1 MTDQQREDALDRN
14 LSGQNSKDRLIDAVA
29 ALIAG
34 QAYELMLSHSIEG
47 EWPESEAHVK
57 AEHDMMLEMV
67 GELRELKGNCQG
79 ILDSSACEASIT
91 PEMIEAGAQRLVAW
105 DDGSEWPDSCSPM
118 VVAAARNDAERVLR
132 SALNARADHIA
143 DDRKMVKGDVS
154 TAGSVI
160 LLEGKTY
167 ERAIVVAFES
177 DDDLRAA
184 IAAGQCRF
192 TVFGG
197 EV

>member
-1 MTDQQREDALDRN
+1 VTFEEYAQKHLGTAG
-14 LSGQNSKDRLIDAVA
+14 LSFSAM
-29 ALIAG
+29 
-34 QAYELMLSHSIEG
+34 ELVRMGWNARGSH
-47 EWPESEAHVK
+47 
-57 AEHDMMLEMV
+57 
-67 GELRELKGNCQG
+67 GNCQG
-79 ILDSSACEASIT
+79 ILDSSGSEASIT

-105 DDGSEWPDSCSPM
+105 EDGSEWPDSWSPM

-143 DDRKMVKGDVS
+143 DDSKMVKGDVS

-167 ERAIVVAFES
+167 GRAIVVAFES

>member
-29 ALIAG
+29 ALMAG

-79 ILDSSACEASIT
+79 ILDSSACEV
-91 PEMIEAGAQRLVAW
+91 PEGLDATREEWARINGRKHIAEAG
-105 DDGSEWPDSCSPM
+105 
-118 VVAAARNDAERVLR
+118 
-132 SALNARADHIA
+132 
-143 DDRKMVKGDVS
+143 KMVKGAVALMGDV
-154 TAGSVI
+154 TDENGT
-160 LLEGKTY
+160 TY
-167 ERAIVVAFES
+167 HKALVVQFATVEDFH
-177 DDDLRAA
+177 AA
-184 IAAGQCRF
+184 MKAGQCRF
-192 TVFGG
+192 AVFGG

>member
-1 MTDQQREDALDRN
+1 MTFEEYAQKHLGTAG
-14 LSGQNSKDRLIDAVA
+14 LSFEGI
-29 ALIAG
+29 
-34 QAYELMLSHSIEG
+34 ELVRMGWNARGSH
-47 EWPESEAHVK
+47 
-57 AEHDMMLEMV
+57 
-67 GELRELKGNCQG
+67 GNCQG
-79 ILDSSACEASIT
+79 ILDISGCEVSIT

-105 DDGSEWPDSCSPM
+105 EDGSEWPDSWSPM

-143 DDRKMVKGDVS
+143 DDSKMVKGDVS

-197 EV
+197 GV

>member
-1 MTDQQREDALDRN
+1 MATTEREDALDRK
-14 LSGQNSKDRLIDAVA
+14 LSGQSKTDRLIDGA
-29 ALIAG
+29 AAIIAG

-67 GELRELKGNCQG
+67 GELRDLKGNCQG
-79 ILDSSACEASIT
+79 ILDSSACEVSIT

-105 DDGSEWPDSCSPM
+105 EDGSEWPDSWSPM

-132 SALNARADHIA
+132 SALNARADHF
-143 DDRKMVKGDVS
+143 RGVTKMVTGNVVNMGEMSED
-154 TAGSVI
+154 G
-160 LLEGKTY
+160 ETY
-167 ERAIVVAFES
+167 FPAMLIEFASFE
-177 DDDLRAA
+177 DFHAA
-184 IAAGQCRF
+184 REAGQCRF

>member
-79 ILDSSACEASIT
+79 ILDSSGSEVSIT

-105 DDGSEWPDSCSPM
+105 EDGSEWPDSWSPM

-132 SALNARADHIA
+132 SALDVRTDHFRDA
-143 DDRKMVKGDVS
+143 TKMVQGDVQCMGNLHFNDEDIYDNALVI
-154 TAGSVI
+154 TFADRAGLKSA
-160 LLEGKTY
+160 LDSK
-167 ERAIVVAFES
+167 
-177 DDDLRAA
+177 
-184 IAAGQCRF
+184 QCRF
-192 TVFGG
+192 TVLGG
-197 EV
+197 DV